1 MSQWQRAATGS
12 RTRHGL
18 GVAVMLVLALAGG
31 NATAKAAA
39 SADAPATSAAQAGD
53 VQASVRIASKNAN
66 PPRYPPAAFRE
77 NREGDAILLIKVDAK
92 GQWADASV
100 LQSTGWP
107 DLDEA
112 AMEATRKWQYMAA
125 IRDGVAVPGEVQVPM
140 SFTLN

>member
-1 MSQWQRAATGS
+1 MSQRQHTAVGS

-18 GVAVMLVLALAGG
+18 GVAVMLVLAVAGG

-53 VQASVRIASKNAN
+53 VHASVRIASKNAN

-77 NREGDAILLIKVDAK
+77 NREGDAIVLIKVDAK
-92 GQWADASV
+92 GQWTDASV

-107 DLDEA
+107 DLDQA
-112 AMEATRKWQYMAA
+112 AMEATRRWQYTAA
-125 IRDGVAVPGEVQVPM
+125 SQDGVAVPGEVQVPM
-140 SFTLN
+140 SFRLN